1 MCSAQNARLTRA
13 VTFAELSG
21 LFERVSGPESLGE
34 HPGWLGISLSGC
46 VKNEGLTQR
55 RKAAKV
61 RKIQG
66 SFVPSCETTEFNSS
80 RKRRCSFLLAADEH
94 AVIPPA

>member
-34 HPGWLGISLSGC
+34 HPGWLGIS
-46 VKNEGLTQR
+46 
-55 RKAAKV
+55 
-61 RKIQG
+61 
-66 SFVPSCETTEFNSS
+66 
-80 RKRRCSFLLAADEH
+80 
-94 AVIPPA
+94 